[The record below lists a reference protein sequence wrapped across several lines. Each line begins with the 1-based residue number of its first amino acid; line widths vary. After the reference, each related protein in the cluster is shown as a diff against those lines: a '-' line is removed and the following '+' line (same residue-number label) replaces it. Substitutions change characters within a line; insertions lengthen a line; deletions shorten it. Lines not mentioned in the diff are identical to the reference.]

1 MTKAFPHLHAK
12 CCHVLLQLLFPLLLL
27 LLSLLLFFR
36 SMRRVPSFS
45 ARFPEHVLHVSIFSV
60 FFRTH
65 ATDTVAFVRFPEHD
79 RFFLRSSV
87 LFAFNSGVVG
97 GQYRIMHLSAF
108 DFSSWSVLPLFNL
121 LPSGATLAVFMQG
134 S

>member
-1 MTKAFPHLHAK
+1 LSRPFAVAFALAVAVTLVASFLSSHATGTE
-12 CCHVLLQLLFPLLLL
+12 LFGEVPVA
-27 LLSLLLFFR
+27 R
-36 SMRRVPSFS
+36 SPCLDFLR
-45 ARFPEHVLHVSIFSV
+45 

-65 ATDTVAFVRFPEHD
+65 ATDTEAFVRFPEHD

-97 GQYRIMHLSAF
+97 GQYPIMLLSF
-108 DFSSWSVLPLFNL
+108 LDFILERPSTLQPA
-121 LPSGATLAVFMQG
+121 PSGATLAVFMQG

>member
-1 MTKAFPHLHAK
+1 MIKAFPHLQAK
-12 CCHVLLQLLFPLLLL
+12 CCHVLLQLLLPLLLL

-45 ARFPEHVLHVSIFSV
+45 ARFPEHVLHVSILSV

-65 ATDTVAFVRFPEHD
+65 ATDTEAFVRFPEHD

-97 GQYRIMHLSAF
+97 GQYPIMLLSF
-108 DFSSWSVLPLFNL
+108 LDFILERPYTLQPAS
-121 LPSGATLAVFMQG
+121 SGATLAVFMQG